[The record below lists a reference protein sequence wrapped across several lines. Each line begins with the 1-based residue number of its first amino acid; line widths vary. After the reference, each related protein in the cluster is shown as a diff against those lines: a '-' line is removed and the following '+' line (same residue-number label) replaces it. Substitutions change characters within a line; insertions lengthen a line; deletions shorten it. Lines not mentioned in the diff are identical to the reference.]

1 MGPRA
6 GFDNGMAGGCTLF
19 VGLTWLISESSYERI
34 HHLLPMPARMGR
46 FHEGVW
52 YFRLPITGPCPN
64 TRDTVAM
71 LEFDSGFVLFV
82 FGVLTS
88 FLRY

>member
-6 GFDNGMAGGCTLF
+6 GFDNGMAGGCTPF

-34 HHLLPMPARMGR
+34 HHLLPMPAQMGQ
-46 FHEGVW
+46 FHGGCSTSVC
-52 YFRLPITGPCPN
+52 LSPAHAPN
-64 TRDTVAM
+64 TRDTVAYARIR
-71 LEFDSGFVLFV
+71 LRVRSFRFWGIK
-82 FGVLTS
+82 S